1 MLEVLALVM
10 RSPSGFN
17 AQPYECVV
25 VTSEEAKK
33 KLSKAML
40 GANRERWAQSSCY
53 CKIIPHQIQVVCL
66 KVGVEVLIP
75 FFRAAPPLFYFLG
88 GAQKAW
94 SQRRMIV
101 AVAKGL
107 KG

>member
-1 MLEVLALVM
+1 MACLLLVRLTLEIKPYHYQKHESSVKDGIIAWCAKTALWRGAPMLTLRRVSVFFVFVAVFEVLALVL

-40 GANRERWAQSSCY
+40 GANRER
-53 CKIIPHQIQVVCL
+53 
-66 KVGVEVLIP
+66 
-75 FFRAAPPLFYFLG
+75 
-88 GAQKAW
+88 
-94 SQRRMIV
+94 
-101 AVAKGL
+101 
-107 KG
+107 

>member
-1 MLEVLALVM
+1 MRASKGSVVVRQTNANLGTGLGFLFLLRFFEVLALVM

-40 GANRERWAQSSCY
+40 GANRER
-53 CKIIPHQIQVVCL
+53 
-66 KVGVEVLIP
+66 
-75 FFRAAPPLFYFLG
+75 
-88 GAQKAW
+88 
-94 SQRRMIV
+94 
-101 AVAKGL
+101 
-107 KG
+107 